1 MLHCKITYRD
11 ASKYAVPTSRWLF
24 LAIYFSNAGSGR
36 AVATL
41 EVMNMNTV
49 NTNEMTQ
56 QFDNMFMAPAR
67 AFMTLS
73 AEKMINAQM
82 DASKA
87 YTDTSIAQMRQMMN
101 VKDAEGLR
109 SYMESQQ
116 NVAKELAE
124 RAKGDANK
132 VVSLQ
137 QDFIQKSQKLT
148 EENVK
153 QAQTAVSKMSKTA

>member
-1 MLHCKITYRD
+1 MR
-11 ASKYAVPTSRWLF
+11 
-24 LAIYFSNAGSGR
+24 
-36 AVATL
+36 TL
-41 EVMNMNTV
+41 

-67 AFMTLS
+67 AYMALS
-73 AEKMINAQM
+73 VDYTEKMINAQM

-87 YTDTSIAQMRQMMN
+87 YFDTGVAQMRQVMN

-116 NVAKELAE
+116 KVAKELAE
-124 RAKGDANK
+124 RAKGDADK

-137 QDFIQKSQKLT
+137 QDFIQKSQKIT
-148 EENVK
+148 EDNVK
-153 QAQTAVSKMSKTA
+153 QAQTAANKMSKTA

>member
-1 MLHCKITYRD
+1 
-11 ASKYAVPTSRWLF
+11 
-24 LAIYFSNAGSGR
+24 
-36 AVATL
+36 
-41 EVMNMNTV
+41 MNTV

-67 AFMTLS
+67 SFMALS
-73 AEKMINAQM
+73 VDYAEKMINAQM

-87 YTDTSIAQMRQMMN
+87 YTGTSIAQMRQMMN

-124 RAKGDANK
+124 RAKGDADK

>member
-1 MLHCKITYRD
+1 
-11 ASKYAVPTSRWLF
+11 
-24 LAIYFSNAGSGR
+24 
-36 AVATL
+36 
-41 EVMNMNTV
+41 MNTV
-49 NTNEMTQ
+49 NTNEMNQ

-67 AFMTLS
+67 AFMALS
-73 AEKMINAQM
+73 VDYTEKMINAQM

-87 YTDTSIAQMRQMMN
+87 YTDTGIAQMRQMMN

-124 RAKGDANK
+124 RAKGDADK

-137 QDFIQKSQKLT
+137 QDFMQKSQKLT
-148 EENVK
+148 EDNVK
-153 QAQTAVSKMSKTA
+153 QAQTAASKMSKTA